1 MSPPFVENAVYFIV
15 SFEIGTSLLLLL
27 SFVIYCYLLL
37 SFLIVDLNSLVIIPL
52 AKFTMCE
59 QFLFFIPNT
68 VFYFLHIRFS
78 VFLTNLDIK
87 APHDNI
93 L

>member
-27 SFVIYCYLLL
+27 FV

-59 QFLFFIPNT
+59 QFFFFITNT